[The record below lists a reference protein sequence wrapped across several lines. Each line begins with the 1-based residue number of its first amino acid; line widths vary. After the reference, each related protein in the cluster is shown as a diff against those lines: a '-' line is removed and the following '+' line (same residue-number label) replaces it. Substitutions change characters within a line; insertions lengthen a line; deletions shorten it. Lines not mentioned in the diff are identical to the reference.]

1 MAAARKVR
9 MTGLKSSMTVQRKKK
24 QIKISEIIIP
34 KYQRI
39 FNNKTYKHIIL
50 TSGRAGTKSSFA
62 GIRGIYQIVSDDT
75 GSVVVLRKRH
85 NKLRKT
91 VYKEMLRGINRLGIS
106 KKKFDI
112 TKSPMEITYRKHG
125 TTMYF
130 AGSDGIDD
138 TKGIIDEDKPIKLV
152 IIDELT
158 EFFDDGEGEDE
169 LLNIEATFAR
179 GNKGDFQMIY
189 LYNPPKN
196 PNAEIV
202 KWTRKM
208 EQRPDCIH
216 IHTDYR
222 DVPPE
227 WLGPDLIQSAEIL
240 LEVDPRQYRW
250 VWLGES
256 IGVDE
261 VIYYMFSMKHTDDPP
276 VPEVDRFPIIAIG
289 GDYGQQNAT
298 TFQAAGLDL
307 VNKKLRGL
315 NEYYHSGRESG
326 TQKSPSE
333 YAQDFVQF
341 VQNLGELYG
350 VYNTRFYL
358 FLDPSAKGLQE
369 EIKRACR
376 AANIPIAIK
385 DAENDVKLGISRVQK
400 ALTFHILSISPKQT
414 NAVSEFGTYE
424 YDPKS
429 IEKGKEEPVKLDD
442 HCMDAIRYLIMG
454 MWSRIKHWLPVQ
466 EDEESGSD

>member
-1 MAAARKVR
+1 MKSLTTAR
-9 MTGLKSSMTVQRKKK
+9 SKK
-24 QIKISEIIIP
+24 QVRISEIILP
-34 KYQRI
+34 KYQAI
-39 FNNKTYKHIIL
+39 FNNRTVKHIIL

-62 GIRGIYQIVSDDT
+62 GVRGIYQLTADPS

-91 VYKEMLRGINRLGIS
+91 VYKEMLRGINRLGIP
-106 KKKFDI
+106 KTKFEI

-152 IIDELT
+152 ILDELT

-189 LYNPPKN
+189 LFNPPKN
-196 PNAEIV
+196 PNDPIV
-202 KWTRKM
+202 KWVHKM
-208 EQRPDCIH
+208 EQRPDTVH

-222 DVPPE
+222 DVPPD
-227 WLGPDLIQSAEIL
+227 WLGPDLIQSAETLKTID
-240 LEVDPRQYRW
+240 ERQYRW
-250 VWLGES
+250 VWLGDS
-256 IGVDE
+256 IGIDE
-261 VIYYMFSMKHTDDPP
+261 VIYYMFSTEHTAEPP
-276 VPEVDRFPIIAIG
+276 EPGTDRFSLIVIG

-307 VNKKLRGL
+307 AKRKLRGL
-315 NEYYHSGRESG
+315 GEYYHSGRESG
-326 TQKSPSE
+326 TQKAPSQ
-333 YAQDFVQF
+333 YAQEFVEF
-341 VQNLGELYG
+341 VKQLGEQYG
-350 VYNTRFYL
+350 MAAVRFQL

-376 AANIPIAIK
+376 SAGVPVSIR
-385 DAENDVKLGISRVQK
+385 DADNDVKLGISRVQK
-400 ALTFHILSISPKQT
+400 VLTFDILRINPNQE
-414 NAVSEFGTYE
+414 NAINEFGTYG

-429 IEKGKEEPVKLDD
+429 IEKGKEEPIKIDD
-442 HCMDAIRYLIMG
+442 HCMDAIRYMVMG
-454 MWSRIKHWLPVQ
+454 VWTKIKPWLPVAEQ
-466 EDEESGSD
+466 DDEKEG

>member
-1 MAAARKVR
+1 M
-9 MTGLKSSMTVQRKKK
+9 MSKKK
-24 QIKISEIIIP
+24 QVRISEVIIP
-34 KYQRI
+34 KYHKI
-39 FNNKTYKHIIL
+39 FNNRTAKHIIL

-62 GIRGIYQIVSDDT
+62 GIRGIYQLVSDSS

-91 VYKEMLRGINRLGIS
+91 VYKEMLRGINRLRIS
-106 KKKFDI
+106 KKKFEI
-112 TKSPMEITYRKHG
+112 TKSPMEITYKKYG

-138 TKGIIDEDKPIKLV
+138 TKGIIDEDKSIKLV
-152 IIDELT
+152 ILDELT

-189 LYNPPKN
+189 LFNPPKN

-202 KWTRKM
+202 KWVRKM
-208 EQRPDCIH
+208 EKRPDCIH

-222 DVPPE
+222 DVPPD
-227 WLGPDLIQSAEIL
+227 WLGPDLIESAEAL
-240 LEVDPRQYRW
+240 RESDERQYRW
-250 VWLGES
+250 VWLGDS

-261 VIYYMFSMKHTDDPP
+261 VIYYMFGHRHTAAPP
-276 VPEVDRFPIIAIG
+276 VPGVDRFPIIAIG

-307 VNKKLRGL
+307 AMRKLRGL
-315 NEYYHSGRESG
+315 GEYYHSGRESG
-326 TQKSPSE
+326 TQKAPSE

-341 VQNLGELYG
+341 VKELGKNYG
-350 VYNTRFYL
+350 MQGTRVYL
-358 FLDPSAKGLQE
+358 FLDPSAQGLQE

-376 AANIPIAIK
+376 TACVPVSIR

-400 ALTFHILSISPKQT
+400 ALTFQILSVSPRQE
-414 NAVSEFGTYE
+414 NLIRELGVYA

-429 IEKGKEEPVKLDD
+429 IEKGKEEPVKIDD
-442 HCMDAIRYLIMG
+442 HCADGLRYMIMG
-454 MWSRIKHWLPVQ
+454 MWKKIKHWLPVKERD
-466 EDEESGSD
+466 ED

>member
-1 MAAARKVR
+1 
-9 MTGLKSSMTVQRKKK
+9 MTSKKK
-24 QIKISEIIIP
+24 QVRISEIIIP
-34 KYQRI
+34 KYHKI
-39 FNNKTYKHIIL
+39 FNNRTAKHIIL

-62 GIRGIYQIVSDDT
+62 GIRGIYQLVSDSS

-106 KKKFDI
+106 KNKFAI
-112 TKSPMEITYRKHG
+112 TKSPMEITYKKHG

-152 IIDELT
+152 VLDELT

-189 LYNPPKN
+189 LFNPPKN

-202 KWTRKM
+202 KWVRKM
-208 EQRPDCIH
+208 EKRPDCIH

-222 DVPPE
+222 DVPPD
-227 WLGPDLIQSAEIL
+227 WLGPDLIQSAETL
-240 LEVDPRQYRW
+240 QATDERQYRW
-250 VWLGES
+250 VWLGDS

-261 VIYYMFSMKHTDDPP
+261 VIYYMFGHGHTAAPP
-276 VPEVDRFPIIAIG
+276 VPGVDRFPIIAIG

-298 TFQAAGLDL
+298 TFQAAGLDMAMR
-307 VNKKLRGL
+307 KLRGL
-315 NEYYHSGRESG
+315 GEYYHSGRESG
-326 TQKSPSE
+326 TQKAPSE

-341 VQNLGELYG
+341 VKELGTNYG
-350 VYNTRFYL
+350 MQSTRFYL
-358 FLDPSAKGLQE
+358 FLDPSAQGLQE
-369 EIKRACR
+369 EVKRACR
-376 AANIPIAIK
+376 AAGVSISVR
-385 DAENDVKLGISRVQK
+385 DAENDIKLGISRVQK
-400 ALTFHILSISPKQT
+400 ALTFDILKISPKQE
-414 NAVSEFGTYE
+414 NAINEFGVYS

-429 IEKGKEEPVKLDD
+429 IEKGKEEPIKLDD
-442 HCMDAIRYLIMG
+442 HCMDAIRYMVMG
-454 MWSRIKHWLPVQ
+454 MWTKIKRWLPVK
-466 EDEESGSD
+466 EDDEE